1 MNLEFKLRKLRE
13 KHNWS
18 QMEVA
23 NQLDISQSAYNKWER
38 GQSKPKLQNLK
49 KIAEIFQVNIVDF
62 IQEQIPNVDLSN
74 STFEGN
80 SYVVNPI
87 VINPMES
94 TVFNFQSQE
103 LVDKILDN
111 QQQMAKIMENQS
123 KLIEIL
129 LKKD

>member
-1 MNLEFKLRKLRE
+1 MSLDTKLRKLRE
-13 KHNWS
+13 QKGWS
-18 QMEVA
+18 QMDVA
-23 NQLDISQSAYNKWER
+23 HQLDISQSAYNKWEA
-38 GQSKPKLQNLK
+38 GQAKPTLQNLK
-49 KIAEIFQVNIVDF
+49 KIAEIFEVNFLDL

-111 QQQMAKIMENQS
+111 QQQMAKLMESQS
-123 KLIEIL
+123 RLIENL
-129 LKKD
+129 LKKQ